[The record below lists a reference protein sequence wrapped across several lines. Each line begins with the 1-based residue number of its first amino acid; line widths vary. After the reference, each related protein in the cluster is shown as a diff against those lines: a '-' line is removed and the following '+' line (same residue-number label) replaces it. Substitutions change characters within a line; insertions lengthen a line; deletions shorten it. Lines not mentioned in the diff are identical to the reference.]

1 MRTAGAI
8 AISVVGFALVIL
20 IVCFVALKTGALSAR
35 KKPGNFEYAVANY
48 ALKLSIPK
56 AVKNA
61 KNPERPTPAA
71 LIDANKYFSEN
82 CAVCHGNDGSGK
94 TDTAR
99 GLSPE
104 VPDLKAAHV
113 QNLSDGEMFYII
125 KNGVRFTGMP
135 AWNLRDEQ
143 IWKMV
148 LLTRQLSR
156 PGTSPESRQNTSK
169 QDSTQ

>member
-1 MRTAGAI
+1 
-8 AISVVGFALVIL
+8 
-20 IVCFVALKTGALSAR
+20 
-35 KKPGNFEYAVANY
+35 
-48 ALKLSIPK
+48 
-56 AVKNA
+56 
-61 KNPERPTPAA
+61 
-71 LIDANKYFSEN
+71 
-82 CAVCHGNDGSGK
+82 
-94 TDTAR
+94 
-99 GLSPE
+99 